1 MVRGSVRPSTFG
13 IIDAFPD
20 EAARERHLGGPVGKA
35 FAEKADELFASP
47 PDISNLD
54 VIANKL

>member
-1 MVRGSVRPSTFG
+1 LDHLAWPLAQGIADWRLFGEPNRDSVHV
-13 IIDAFPD
+13 I
-20 EAARERHLGGPVGKA
+20 GPR
-35 FAEKADELFASP
+35 ASP

>member
-1 MVRGSVRPSTFG
+1 MLLGIAGDGDADPGS
-13 IIDAFPD
+13 
-20 EAARERHLGGPVGKA
+20 ELL
-35 FAEKADELFASP
+35 AEKADELFASP